1 MQKVKIFCTAFVQV
15 FFVCINI
22 KFISSNNLAK
32 TFLSSFLINLL
43 WTINIRKMAFS
54 NNIERLIYS
63 LGAASGS
70 LSGLIILKHLN
81 V

>member
-1 MQKVKIFCTAFVQV
+1 MQKLKIFFTAFIQV
-15 FFVCINI
+15 FCVCINI
-22 KFISSNNLAK
+22 KFIASNNITK
-32 TFLSSFLINLL
+32 TFISSFFINLL

-70 LSGLIILKHLN
+70 ISGLIILKHLKI
-81 V
+81 